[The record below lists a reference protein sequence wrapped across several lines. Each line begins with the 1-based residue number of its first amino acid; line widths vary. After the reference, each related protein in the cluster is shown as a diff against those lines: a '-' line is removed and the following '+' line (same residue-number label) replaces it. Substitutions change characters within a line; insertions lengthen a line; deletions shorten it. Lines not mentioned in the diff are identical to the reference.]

1 MTVEAVDLSFTDG
14 ERMILNHVSFMIPDR
29 SITTV
34 LGPNGAGKTTLLKI
48 LLGFEKMDG
57 GEVLYDGKNLHS
69 IPSKQFWNSI
79 GYVPQARQSIFPLTV
94 EETVLTGR
102 TGHLSMFEKPD
113 RKDYAICEEAM
124 HKAGISHLKNRSC
137 ATLSGGELQ
146 LVHIARALAGKP
158 RILVLDEPETGLDFE
173 NQLMVLHL
181 LQQLNQEDGLTIL
194 YNTNYPVHALD
205 FSDHTI
211 LFMGEGKIVHGSG
224 KQVLTKENMEHA
236 FHVSVEIFTGFNRHA
251 VIPVGK
257 DQL

>member
-1 MTVEAVDLSFTDG
+1 MTVEAVDLSFTYG

-69 IPSKQFWNSI
+69 IPSNQFWNSI

-194 YNTNYPVHALD
+194 YNTHYPDHALD

-257 DQL
+257 DQK

>member
-1 MTVEAVDLSFTDG
+1 MTVEAVDLSFTYG

-34 LGPNGAGKTTLLKI
+34 LGPTGAGKTTLLKI
-48 LLGFEKMDG
+48 LLGFEKMDE
-57 GEVLYDGKNLHS
+57 GEVLYDGRNLHS

-194 YNTNYPVHALD
+194 YNTHYPDHALD

-257 DQL
+257 DQK

>member
-1 MTVEAVDLSFTDG
+1 MTVEAVDLSFTYG

-48 LLGFEKMDG
+48 LLGFEKMEG

-194 YNTNYPVHALD
+194 YNTHYPDHALD

-236 FHVSVEIFTGFNRHA
+236 VHVSVEIFTGFNRHA

-257 DQL
+257 DKT

>member
-1 MTVEAVDLSFTDG
+1 MTVEAVDLSFTYG

-69 IPSKQFWNSI
+69 IPSNQFWNSI

-124 HKAGISHLKNRSC
+124 HKAGISHLKNKSC

-194 YNTNYPVHALD
+194 YNTHYPDHALD

-257 DQL
+257 DQK

>member
-1 MTVEAVDLSFTDG
+1 MTVEAVDLSFTYG

-48 LLGFEKMDG
+48 LLGFEKMDE
-57 GEVLYDGKNLHS
+57 GEVLYDGRNLHS

-194 YNTNYPVHALD
+194 YNTHYPDHALD

-257 DQL
+257 DQK

>member
-1 MTVEAVDLSFTDG
+1 MTVEAVDLSFTYG

-69 IPSKQFWNSI
+69 IPSNQFWNSI

-102 TGHLSMFEKPD
+102 TGHLSMFEKPG

-124 HKAGISHLKNRSC
+124 RKAGISHLKNRSC

-194 YNTNYPVHALD
+194 YNTHYPDHALD

-257 DQL
+257 DQK

>member
-1 MTVEAVDLSFTDG
+1 MTVEAVDLSFTYG

-48 LLGFEKMDG
+48 LLGFEKMDE

-69 IPSKQFWNSI
+69 IPSNQFWNSI

-102 TGHLSMFEKPD
+102 TGHLSMFEKPG
-113 RKDYAICEEAM
+113 RNDYAICEEAM

-194 YNTNYPVHALD
+194 YNTHYPDHALD

-257 DQL
+257 DQK

>member
-1 MTVEAVDLSFTDG
+1 MTVEAVDLSFTYG

-48 LLGFEKMDG
+48 LLGFEKMEG

-194 YNTNYPVHALD
+194 YNTHYPDHALD

-257 DQL
+257 DQK

>member
-1 MTVEAVDLSFTDG
+1 MTVEAVDLSFTYG

-69 IPSKQFWNSI
+69 IPSNQFWNSI

-194 YNTNYPVHALD
+194 YNTHYPDHALD

-236 FHVSVEIFTGFNRHA
+236 FHVSVEIFTGYNRHA

-257 DQL
+257 DQI

>member
-1 MTVEAVDLSFTDG
+1 MTVEAVDLSFTYG

-69 IPSKQFWNSI
+69 IPSKQLWNSI

-102 TGHLSMFEKPD
+102 TGHLSMFEKPGRTD
-113 RKDYAICEEAM
+113 LAICEEAM
-124 HKAGISHLKNRSC
+124 QKAGISHLKNRSC

-146 LVHIARALAGKP
+146 LVHIARALAGRP

-194 YNTNYPVHALD
+194 YNTHYPDHALD

-257 DQL
+257 DRT